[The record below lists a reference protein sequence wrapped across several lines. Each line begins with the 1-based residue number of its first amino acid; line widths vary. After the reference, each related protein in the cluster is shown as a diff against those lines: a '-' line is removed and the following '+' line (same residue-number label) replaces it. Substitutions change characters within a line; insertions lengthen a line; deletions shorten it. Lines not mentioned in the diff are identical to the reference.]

1 MSARPGGT
9 SLPDDRPPGRPPP
22 ILELIERPL
31 VAEDTD
37 WFEGLTPGAAK
48 EERIIFGVWVA
59 RLVTLVTILCVVA
72 YATNA

>member
-1 MSARPGGT
+1 VIPPRGHPSRNVGPRGGH
-9 SLPDDRPPGRPPP
+9 LQFG
-22 ILELIERPL
+22 IWIERPL

>member
-1 MSARPGGT
+1 M
-9 SLPDDRPPGRPPP
+9 
-22 ILELIERPL
+22 
-31 VAEDTD
+31 AEDTD